1 MHVQGVRPFS
11 CILSRGHDEAEEQN
25 RATLAFFSLVGNN
38 SVGTAVGNN
47 SVGTAHA
54 HCLPIRDYA
63 LADFPG
69 CDFPAAGPGRL
80 PEFVRTSFA

>member
-38 SVGTAVGNN
+38 PVGT
-47 SVGTAHA
+47 THA

-80 PEFVRTSFA
+80 REFVRTSFA